1 MSNEEL
7 VKLVKQLQ
15 EHINELE
22 EKVDELEEKVSRHN
36 WIVNEL
42 AERAHLI

>member
-7 VKLVKQLQ
+7 VKLVEKLQKQVKELKEQVSELQ
-15 EHINELE
+15 
-22 EKVDELEEKVSRHN
+22 EKVDRHN

-42 AERAHLI
+42 AEKAHLI